1 MNIIVT
7 GASKGIGFELVKK
20 FASNG
25 NHIIVAI
32 SRNSFLLNQLKNECV
47 IINPNAKVFPIGFD
61 LTSTEIKNILLPKI
75 LSCISNVDILI
86 NNAGYLVNKPIN
98 QTTEEDLQSVFAA
111 NYFSVYHLI
120 KHLIPVFNKEISHI
134 VNISSMGGVQSS
146 AKFVGLSA
154 YSASKA
160 ALCNLTETFAEEL
173 KDKNIRVNCLA
184 LGAVQTEM
192 LNNAFPG
199 YKAQISAEE
208 MAEFIANFTLTA
220 SKTMN
225 GKIIP
230 VSISTP

>member
-7 GASKGIGFELVKK
+7 GASKGIGYQLVKK
-20 FASNG
+20 FAKHG
-25 NHIIVAI
+25 NHSIIAI
-32 SRNSFLLNQLKNECV
+32 SRNALLLNQLKNECAK
-47 IINPNAKVFPIGFD
+47 INPNANVFALGFD
-61 LTSTEIKNILLPKI
+61 LTSSEIKNILLPKI
-75 LSCISNVDILI
+75 LSCINNVDILI

-120 KHLIPVFNKEISHI
+120 KHLTPIFNKEISHI
-134 VNISSMGGVQSS
+134 VNISSMGGFQSS
-146 AKFVGLSA
+146 AKFAGLSA

-208 MAEFIANFTLTA
+208 MAEFIANFALTA